1 MKTSRILF
9 TLVSAALLL
18 IAGNAFALTGACVN
32 CHTMHNSQN
41 GSSMA
46 YNGQDAPTGVLLRAG
61 SCGGCHADATVN
73 GAGSTMDGA
82 TRATIPQVD
91 AATDYTAGGSF
102 NWVKAGDDAAGHNV
116 SDLMIAK
123 DAAFTA
129 ISDAPPGFDAVTSPV
144 GTDWANNQLTCAG
157 VYGCHGD
164 HSKADKFDAVK
175 GAHHSNAAGNLT
187 VADITGNSFRFLDGI
202 KGGEDNDWEAT
213 TSDTDHNVYY
223 GAARTTTTA
232 DPTDTIS
239 SLCAQCHGKF
249 HTADDIISAVG
260 VMSSP
265 WVRHPTD
272 IDMRDVGGEYAAYVY
287 NVEAPVALS
296 ALPGTVAQSSYTS
309 EAIVTCV
316 SCHRA
321 HGSEYADLLRWDYT
335 GMVAG
340 TTAAAAGTGCFR
352 CHTTKDGI

>member
-1 MKTSRILF
+1 MRTKTVLMLLSI
-9 TLVSAALLL
+9 AALVLF
-18 IAGNAFALTGACVN
+18 AGSAFAITGACVN

-46 YNGQDAPTGVLLRAG
+46 YNGSTTPNGVLLRAA

-73 GAGSTMDGA
+73 GSNSTMDG
-82 TRATIPQVD
+82 TTLATIPQVD
-91 AATDYTAGGSF
+91 ASINYLAGGSF
-102 NWVKAGDDAAGHNV
+102 NWVESGTADNRGHNV
-116 SDLMIAK
+116 ADLGIAK
-123 DAAFTA
+123 DATLTA
-129 ISDAPPGFDAVTSPV
+129 DPPGFDSANTPV
-144 GTDWANNQLTCAG
+144 GTEWATNQLTCAG

-164 HSKADKFDAVK
+164 HGQSGEFAAVK
-175 GAHHSNAAGNLT
+175 GAHHSNVGGNLT
-187 VADITGNSFRFLDGI
+187 TADTVGNSYRFLKGI
-202 KGGEDNDWEAT
+202 KGGEDADWEAT

-223 GAARTTTTA
+223 GAARTTTNN

-249 HTADDIISAVG
+249 HTASDIVSVAN

-272 IDMRDVGGEYAAYVY
+272 IDMRALPGTSEYAAYVY
-287 NVEAPVALS
+287 SVQAPAALS
-296 ALPGTVAQSSYTS
+296 TLPATLSASSYSS

-321 HGSEYADLLRWDYT
+321 HGSENADLLRWDYT
-335 GMVAG
+335 GMTAG
-340 TTAAAAGTGCFR
+340 TTGAAAGTGCFR
-352 CHTTKDGI
+352 CHTTKDGV